1 MSTVTGAELV
11 APALV
16 EADALLAVEAD
27 GLVTVLPAADAADD
41 PVVVVVVVVVVLSGP
56 VRKKLPAT
64 GLPSPVCAAKA
75 EMLNPLTGVE
85 ALTMLG
91 TT

>member
-11 APALV
+11 DPTLV

-41 PVVVVVVVVVVLSGP
+41 PVVVVVVVVLSGP

>member
-41 PVVVVVVVVVVLSGP
+41 PVVVVVVVVLSGP

>member
-1 MSTVTGAELV
+1 MSTVIGAELV
-11 APALV
+11 APAAV
-16 EADALLAVEAD
+16 EADALLGVEAD
-27 GLVTVLPAADAADD
+27 GLVAVLAAADAADE
-41 PVVVVVVVVVVLSGP
+41 PVVVVVVLSGP

-75 EMLNPLTGVE
+75 EMLKPLTGVE